1 MNMFFKK
8 RVLGSILK
16 INNFKIQKKMKILY
30 EASSTAEGGRKGH
43 VKSEDGKIN
52 MDLSVPKG
60 LGGDGGKGTNPEQLF
75 GSAYAACFGSAVQLV
90 AESKKIKLGDNMS
103 VTANI
108 EIGKTKD
115 GDLQLRAT
123 LDCYL
128 PGVDVETG
136 EKLVNEAHEV
146 CPYSRATRDNI
157 TVTLN
162 LLLDE

>member
-1 MNMFFKK
+1 
-8 RVLGSILK
+8 
-16 INNFKIQKKMKILY
+16 MKTLY
-30 EASSTAEGGRKGH
+30 EASSTAIGGREGH
-43 VKSEDGKIN
+43 VTTDDGKID
-52 MDLSVPKG
+52 MELSLPQG
-60 LGGDGGKGTNPEQLF
+60 LGGKGGKGTNPEQLF
-75 GSAYAACFGSAVQLV
+75 GSAYAACFGGAVQMV
-90 AESKKIKLGDNMS
+90 AESKKIKLGDDMS

-115 GDLQLRAT
+115 GELQLRAT

-128 PGVDVETG
+128 PGVDIETG
-136 EKLVNEAHEV
+136 EQLVNKAHEV

>member
-1 MNMFFKK
+1 MKK
-8 RVLGSILK
+8 
-16 INNFKIQKKMKILY
+16 LY
-30 EASSTAEGGRKGH
+30 NASTTAVGGRSGH
-43 VKSEDGKIN
+43 VTSDDKKID
-52 MDLSVPKG
+52 MELSVPKG

-75 GSAYAACFGSAVQLV
+75 GSAYAACFGGAIQMV
-90 AESKKIKLGDNMS
+90 AENENVKLGEDMS

-108 EIGKTKD
+108 QIGKTEQ
-115 GDLQLRAT
+115 GNLQLKAI

-136 EKLVNEAHEV
+136 EELVNKAHEV
-146 CPYSRATRDNI
+146 CPYSRATQDNI

>member
-1 MNMFFKK
+1 MKK
-8 RVLGSILK
+8 
-16 INNFKIQKKMKILY
+16 LY
-30 EASSTAEGGRKGH
+30 EASSTAVGGRKGK
-43 VKSEDGKIN
+43 VSTEDGKLDL
-52 MDLSVPKG
+52 DLSVPKG

-75 GSAYAACFGSAVQLV
+75 GSAYAACFGGALQMV
-90 AESKKIKLGDNMS
+90 AESKKVKLGDDMS

-128 PGVDVETG
+128 PGVDLETG
-136 EKLVNEAHEV
+136 EELVNKAHEV

-162 LLLDE
+162 LLLDEE

>member
-1 MNMFFKK
+1 MKK
-8 RVLGSILK
+8 
-16 INNFKIQKKMKILY
+16 LY
-30 EASSTAEGGRKGH
+30 EASSTAVGGREGH
-43 VKSEDGKIN
+43 VTTEDGKID

-60 LGGDGGKGTNPEQLF
+60 LGGDDGKGTNPEQLF
-75 GSAYAACFGSAVQLV
+75 GSAYAACFGSAVQMI
-90 AESKKIKLGDNMS
+90 AESKKIKLGDDMS

-115 GDLQLRAT
+115 GDLQLKAT

-136 EKLVNEAHEV
+136 EDLVNKAHEV

-157 TVTLN
+157 TVKLN

>member
-1 MNMFFKK
+1 
-8 RVLGSILK
+8 
-16 INNFKIQKKMKILY
+16 MKTLY
-30 EASSTAEGGRKGH
+30 EAAATATGGRKGH
-43 VKSEDGKIN
+43 VSTDDGKID
-52 MDLSVPKG
+52 MELSVPKG
-60 LGGDGGKGTNPEQLF
+60 LGGDSGKGTNPEQLF

-90 AESKKIKLGDNMS
+90 AESKKIKLGDDMS

-128 PGVDVETG
+128 PGVDIETG
-136 EKLVNEAHEV
+136 EALVNKAHEV

>member
-1 MNMFFKK
+1 
-8 RVLGSILK
+8 
-16 INNFKIQKKMKILY
+16 MKTLY
-30 EASSTAEGGRKGH
+30 EAESMAAGGRKGH
-43 VKSEDGKIN
+43 ITTNDGKIELE
-52 MDLSVPKG
+52 LSVPKG
-60 LGGDGGKGTNPEQLF
+60 LGGDGGTGTNPEQLF
-75 GSAYAACFGSAVQLV
+75 GSAYAACFGGALQLV
-90 AESKKIKLGDNMS
+90 AEKQKVALGDDMS
-103 VTANI
+103 VTAII

-136 EKLVNEAHEV
+136 EALVNKAHEV

-157 TVTLN
+157 TVKLN

>member
-1 MNMFFKK
+1 
-8 RVLGSILK
+8 
-16 INNFKIQKKMKILY
+16 MKTLY
-30 EASSTAEGGRKGH
+30 EASSTAVGGRKGR
-43 VKSEDGKIN
+43 VTTDDGKI
-52 MDLSVPKG
+52 DLELSLPKG
-60 LGGDGGKGTNPEQLF
+60 LGGEGGNGTNPEQLF
-75 GSAYAACFGSAVQLV
+75 GSAYAACFGGAVQMI
-90 AESKKIKLGDNMS
+90 AESKKIKLGDDMS

-108 EIGKTKD
+108 EIGKTKE
-115 GDLQLRAT
+115 GNLQLRAI